1 MTYREFGKG
10 DMFYHVLPII
20 LTLCTKWAYMNHCLY
35 MSIYI
40 HHILFYQM
48 MMCKEVL
55 TSRLLV
61 FAVVF
66 VATASTDFIHAL
78 SQTIRPLPSMHVSP
92 YRQLCDF
99 ICSFVRL
106 PCHDAM
112 IGSSYTVWSVFL
124 CSNNTENILKL
135 GGGFPFLFHLHLG
148 KIPILTNTFQMG
160 WFNHQPEKSWIV
172 QSVNFLG
179 TPQKSTLLDF
189 CILSLGPRT

>member
-1 MTYREFGKG
+1 VQRSSHFKVAC
-10 DMFYHVLPII
+10 FL
-20 LTLCTKWAYMNHCLY
+20 
-35 MSIYI
+35 
-40 HHILFYQM
+40 
-48 MMCKEVL
+48 
-55 TSRLLV
+55 
-61 FAVVF
+61 VF

-92 YRQLCDF
+92 YRQLCDVG
-99 ICSFVRL
+99 CSFVRL

-160 WFNHQPEKSWIV
+160 WFNHQPEKS
-172 QSVNFLG
+172 
-179 TPQKSTLLDF
+179 
-189 CILSLGPRT
+189 